1 MNFCLLS
8 EVVKDMGLLCRNKQD
23 NYLNIDSASMALDL
37 IDIQLLYS

>member
-8 EVVKDMGLLCRNKQD
+8 EVVKYLGLLCRNKQD
-23 NYLNIDSASMALDL
+23 NYLNIDSAFMALDL